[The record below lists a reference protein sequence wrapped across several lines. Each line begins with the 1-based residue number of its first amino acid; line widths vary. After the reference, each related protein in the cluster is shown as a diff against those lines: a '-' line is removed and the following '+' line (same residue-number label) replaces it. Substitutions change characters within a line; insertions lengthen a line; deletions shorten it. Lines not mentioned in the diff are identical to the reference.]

1 MPTSIT
7 QFDDPERDKIVLRVE
22 GDLKLDDAL
31 LLERIAL
38 DLRKEHDKNLT
49 LDFADLDL
57 LDSESAPVLR
67 RLEIQ
72 HGFEI
77 EGLHFFLQKMVEEAE
92 SRKG

>member
-7 QFDDPERDKIVLRVE
+7 QVDDPERNKIVLRIE
-22 GDLKLDDAL
+22 GDLKREDAL

-38 DLRKEHDKNLT
+38 DLRDENEHNLT

-57 LDSESAPVLR
+57 MDSESAPILR
-67 RLEIQ
+67 RLEQQ

-77 EGLHFFLQKMVEEAE
+77 EGLQFFLQKAVEEAE